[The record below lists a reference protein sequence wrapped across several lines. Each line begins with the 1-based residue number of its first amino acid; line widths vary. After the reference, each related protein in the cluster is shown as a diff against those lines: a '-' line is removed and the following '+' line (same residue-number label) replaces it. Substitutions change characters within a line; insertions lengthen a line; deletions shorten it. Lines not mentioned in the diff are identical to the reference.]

1 MHPVIFAVVGFVG
14 ALAIASILG
23 TFFGVALIVADL
35 IHSHPVALAK
45 ASLALA
51 GVILTFVLFVSGDL
65 ISGCLG
71 VILLGLWL
79 AISSERRQ

>member
-1 MHPVIFAVVGFVG
+1 MHPILFAVVGFVG
-14 ALAIASILG
+14 VMAVASI
-23 TFFGVALIVADL
+23 FGWLFGIALIVADL

-45 ASLALA
+45 VSLALA